1 MFLIRKWMLAAVLCG
16 LLSVPCAA
24 YSAQA
29 YALMDADTGRVL
41 AQENGSEQ
49 LPMASTTKIMTAL
62 VAVES
67 GNLDRMIEVPAS
79 CAGVEGSSMYLQAG
93 ELLPLRDVL
102 YGLMLSS
109 GNDAAMCIAE
119 ISGGQQVF
127 VSRMNERAQEMGLTN
142 THFDNPSGLDGETH
156 YTTALELARIAS
168 EALQNETFRTIVG
181 TKSYTTG
188 TRTLVN
194 HNKMLSRYE
203 GAVGVKTGFTKKSGR
218 CLVSAAER
226 GGRTLVAVT
235 LNDPDDWKDHAAL
248 LDSGFSQLEE
258 KLLYPQGAS
267 VREVP
272 VMTGMSD
279 SVAVQTAEPVSAHVF
294 ADEVPEVVVQG
305 AKFVY
310 APVKAG
316 EVYGTLE
323 WKSGDAVLAS
333 CPLVYAED
341 VALDVKQQKQGVIER
356 ILSYFSDHS
365 EGRK

>member
-1 MFLIRKWMLAAVLCG
+1 MLLIRKLLIAALLSG
-16 LLSVPCAA
+16 LLSGTCAA

-41 AQENGSEQ
+41 SQGSGSER

-67 GNLDRMIEVPAS
+67 GNLDRIIEVPAS
-79 CAGVEGSSMYLQAG
+79 CAGTEGSSMYLQAG

-102 YGLMLSS
+102 YGLLLSS
-109 GNDAAMCIAE
+109 GNDAAMCTAE
-119 ISGGQQVF
+119 VCGGLEPF
-127 VSRMNERAQEMGLTN
+127 VARMNERARELGLRD

-156 YTTALELARIAS
+156 YTTALELAKIAS
-168 EALQNETFRTIVG
+168 EALKNETFRTIVS
-181 TKSYTTG
+181 TKTYTAG

-194 HNKMLSRYE
+194 HNKLLSRYE

-248 LDSGFSQLEE
+248 LDSGFEQLEE
-258 KLLYPQGAS
+258 TLLYAQGAP
-267 VREVP
+267 VCEVQ
-272 VMTGMSD
+272 VMTGVRG
-279 SVAVQTAEPVSAHVF
+279 SVPVQTAQPVSAQIF
-294 ADEVPEVVVQG
+294 ANEKPEAVIKG

-310 APVKAG
+310 APVRAG

-323 WKSGDAVLAS
+323 WKSGNAVLAS

-341 VALDVKQQKQGVIER
+341 VALDVTQQKQGVIER